1 MALMTRRSYTLQLAP
16 TTPRRIDPMLT
27 VGQDVILL
35 GSTVRGVLRH
45 VALRLAEARGAP
57 CTAQPECDCPPCRL
71 FGGPDRPGRIA
82 VRSSVAP
89 GWFRDT
95 TSVAI
100 DRRRRTADRQGRR
113 LSSALTAIADH
124 RISVT
129 ATDLEP
135 RDEQFLDVLFGWI
148 QLVGLQLGQ
157 KRSAGFG
164 WTTVTVETT
173 GTSSSVRA
181 GPGAKSHAPRSAN
194 DRERRCLWLTA
205 LEPIRLSS
213 RVQRDFYRD
222 SDRTV
227 PPNTLRGALGW
238 ALVEHHGDDVARWLM
253 TDEPI
258 GIGPGWLRD
267 PSDGDDVTDPTRWLG
282 RYRCRGS
289 NGGVHHD
296 VDLAAA
302 QIRAALRDEPVK
314 LICPRCD
321 ASVKPSR
328 GASPSYVVLGQTE
341 IDRHRNRAAEHQLR
355 FQATVSPG
363 TQFAALVEAT
373 PQQFELLA
381 SLETVFVGG
390 NRRRGLGATEIKLS
404 PPLNSGQTFAPVDL
418 EGVEV
423 VVAGLATDGFAPVA
437 LRQRF
442 ENEGLSVVA
451 ANVRTVERGG
461 WDTLQNQMRP
471 VRRLL
476 QAGSWF
482 ALRSADVDAAIDTER
497 FAAAAAELFDPT
509 DTDPI
514 WMVPRPLE
522 AP

>member
-1 MALMTRRSYTLQLAP
+1 MTRRSYTLQLAP
-16 TTPRRIDPMLT
+16 STPRRIDPMLT

-45 VALRLAEARGAP
+45 IALRLAEARGAP
-57 CTAQPECDCPPCRL
+57 CTAQPGCDCPPCRL

-100 DRRRRTADRQGRR
+100 DRHRRTADRQGRR
-113 LSSALTAIADH
+113 LSSALTAISDH

-157 KRSAGFG
+157 KRSSGFG
-164 WTTVTVETT
+164 WTTVTVETNAN
-173 GTSSSVRA
+173 SASVRA
-181 GPGAKSHAPRSAN
+181 GSGAESQAPRSAN
-194 DRERRCLWLTA
+194 HRERRCLWLTA

-238 ALVEHHGDDVARWLM
+238 ALVEHHDDHAARWLM

-258 GIGPGWLRD
+258 RIGPGWLRD
-267 PSDGDDVTDPTRWLG
+267 PNDGDNVADPTRWLG

-296 VDLAAA
+296 VDLAAV
-302 QIRAALRDEPVK
+302 QIRAALRDEPVT
-314 LICPRCD
+314 LTCPSCG

-341 IDRHRNRAAEHQLR
+341 IDRRRNRAAEHQLR

-363 TQFAALVEAT
+363 TQFVALLEAT
-373 PQQFELLA
+373 PQQFELLG

-390 NRRRGLGATEIKLS
+390 NSRRGLGATKLTLS
-404 PPLNSGQTFAPVDL
+404 EPIQGNETFTPTEV
-418 EGVEV
+418 EGTAVI
-423 VVAGLATDGFAPVA
+423 VAGLATDGFAPVA

-442 ENEGLSVVA
+442 ASEGLSVVA

-461 WDTLQNQMRP
+461 WDTLQKRMRP

-482 ALRSADVDAAIDTER
+482 ALRSADVDTAIDPER
-497 FAAAAAELFDPT
+497 FAAVAAELFDPT
-509 DTDPI
+509 DTDPV